1 MSVESEDE
9 IKVRAKRNARLP
21 LQYSGGRSPLPVTYC
36 VNYNQQ
42 EHADWVK
49 PLFSSIVYRLSV
61 TWNSDLN
68 AHFNYVIDLTCHLYH
83 SFVRF

>member
-1 MSVESEDE
+1 MKPKLTSKVDENESHNLRKLMSVESEDE

-61 TWNSDLN
+61 T
-68 AHFNYVIDLTCHLYH
+68 
-83 SFVRF
+83 